1 MINFILIQEILLV
14 NTVLFYLI
22 YILFYFIL
30 FEIMNFLFSIINIKK
45 FFYFKILIYLLV
57 FFF

>member
-45 FFYFKILIYLLV
+45 FFYFKILMYILV